1 MIDMIGKFVDQD
13 LAMEFEEL
21 VGFLFARHLLIIF
34 DSLKG

>member
-21 VGFLFARHLLIIF
+21 VGFFYLRGIF
-34 DSLKG
+34 